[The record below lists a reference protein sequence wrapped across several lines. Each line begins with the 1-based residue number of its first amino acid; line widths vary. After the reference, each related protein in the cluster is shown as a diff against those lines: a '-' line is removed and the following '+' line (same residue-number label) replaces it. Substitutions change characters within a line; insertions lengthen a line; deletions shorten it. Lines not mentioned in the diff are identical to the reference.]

1 MIQNYF
7 KIAWRNLWKDRT
19 FTFLNVVGLSAA
31 FGVAFLL
38 CMYALFELS
47 YDKFHENSD
56 SIYQVYTNVET
67 PKGTES
73 SLSNPVPFAAAF
85 QEEVPGVQ
93 RITRYLSGG
102 PSVIIGDNT
111 HRVSAIWTDPDF
123 LKMFSFPVL
132 LGDQETMLSDRSSVV
147 ISQET
152 AKRFFGDEN
161 PIGKTMELPDN
172 GANKPVVITAVLK
185 TYPAAST
192 FKPEVIFNFTNLPER
207 WYASNLDSWDNHN
220 HEIYVQLEE
229 GLTSEKLEASTE
241 NFSQLHFTS
250 NIANA
255 KRDGAQVN
263 AAGTYRQIKLLPLTD
278 LNATTIS
285 NKLVTVSRNL
295 QYLILGVAFLILFI
309 ASVNFIN
316 MSIAKGSQRL
326 REIGMRKTLG
336 AGKGQ
341 LFLQFWGESIL
352 VFSVSILLGAAL
364 SYGLLKPFQELFRTD
379 ATFFDISSATL
390 ILALLGSLLLVTFIA
405 GGYPAYLMS
414 KLGTLQAL
422 KGKLATQ
429 GQNRVRNVLMVLQF
443 SIAILLISGTLV
455 LWQQL
460 EFMRSKDL
468 GFNKEQVL
476 SFPISSEKT
485 DDQVLQLLRNELESN
500 PSIVSVTASNNSLG
514 RGRDN
519 STSTSTTGFEHQGR
533 EIKTNILMVDYD
545 YPETLDMEIV
555 TGRTFDRARPG
566 DSLSVVIN
574 ETMAKQFTEENPLD
588 IVMNLG
594 ENYRFNVIG
603 VIKDYN
609 FQDLTKT
616 IEPLSLFKNDSRD
629 MRYAYVKV
637 RPENLTQSYTI
648 VKNAWNK
655 IEPDREFLGS
665 YLDENI
671 ENTLRKERLMITM
684 ISSGSLLAILLSCI
698 GLFAMSLLVVAQRRK
713 EIGVRKVVGASV
725 RSITALLTVDFLKLV
740 IVAILIATPIAWWG
754 ATQWLQDYN
763 YRINLSIWVFALAGA
778 IALFIALV
786 TIGIQTIKAAMANP
800 VHSLKTE

>member
-1 MIQNYF
+1 M
-7 KIAWRNLWKDRT
+7 
-19 FTFLNVVGLSAA
+19 
-31 FGVAFLL
+31 
-38 CMYALFELS
+38 
-47 YDKFHENSD
+47 
-56 SIYQVYTNVET
+56 
-67 PKGTES
+67 
-73 SLSNPVPFAAAF
+73 
-85 QEEVPGVQ
+85 
-93 RITRYLSGG
+93 
-102 PSVIIGDNT
+102 
-111 HRVSAIWTDPDF
+111 
-123 LKMFSFPVL
+123 
-132 LGDQETMLSDRSSVV
+132 
-147 ISQET
+147 
-152 AKRFFGDEN
+152 
-161 PIGKTMELPDN
+161 
-172 GANKPVVITAVLK
+172 
-185 TYPAAST
+185 
-192 FKPEVIFNFTNLPER
+192 
-207 WYASNLDSWDNHN
+207 
-220 HEIYVQLEE
+220 
-229 GLTSEKLEASTE
+229 
-241 NFSQLHFTS
+241 
-250 NIANA
+250 
-255 KRDGAQVN
+255 
-263 AAGTYRQIKLLPLTD
+263 
-278 LNATTIS
+278 
-285 NKLVTVSRNL
+285 
-295 QYLILGVAFLILFI
+295 
-309 ASVNFIN
+309 
-316 MSIAKGSQRL
+316 
-326 REIGMRKTLG
+326 
-336 AGKGQ
+336 
-341 LFLQFWGESIL
+341 
-352 VFSVSILLGAAL
+352 
-364 SYGLLKPFQELFRTD
+364 
-379 ATFFDISSATL
+379 
-390 ILALLGSLLLVTFIA
+390 
-405 GGYPAYLMS
+405 
-414 KLGTLQAL
+414 
-422 KGKLATQ
+422 
-429 GQNRVRNVLMVLQF
+429 
-443 SIAILLISGTLV
+443 
-455 LWQQL
+455 
-460 EFMRSKDL
+460 
-468 GFNKEQVL
+468 
-476 SFPISSEKT
+476 
-485 DDQVLQLLRNELESN
+485 
-500 PSIVSVTASNNSLG
+500 G

-698 GLFAMSLLVVAQRRK
+698 GLFAMSLLVVTQRRK